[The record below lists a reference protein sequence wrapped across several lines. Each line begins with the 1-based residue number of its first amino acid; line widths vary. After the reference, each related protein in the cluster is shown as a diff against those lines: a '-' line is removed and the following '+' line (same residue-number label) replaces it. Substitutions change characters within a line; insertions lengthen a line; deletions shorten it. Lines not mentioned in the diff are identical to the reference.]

1 MAPVTSKFTDHQELV
16 IVFDDEPLRFWL
28 PKDRPLS
35 HLLDAVVNAS
45 PFKQSTGGQTFDL
58 QIEGVNEALDLTL
71 DLRRYAWI
79 GQQRLRLVRRNLP
92 DVYLQF
98 RDMKGNERSKS
109 IFGNMIVGCS
119 RDEYTPDLDLR
130 EIAQGDWM
138 DGISRKHARVIDVYG
153 QYRLQVL
160 HDNGVD
166 ADGTHYEQGEIIS
179 LRNGM
184 ELVFVKVVLR
194 VIFAKRI

>member
-1 MAPVTSKFTDHQELV
+1 MVPVASKFTDHQEIV

-35 HLLDAVVNAS
+35 HLLDAIVEAS

-58 QIEGVNEALDLTL
+58 QIEGVNEVLDLTL

-109 IFGNMIVGCS
+109 IFGNMVIGYS
-119 RDEYTPDLDLR
+119 RDEYIPDLDIR
-130 EIAQGDWM
+130 EIAQGDWV
-138 DGISRKHARVIDVYG
+138 DGISRKHARILDVYG

-160 HDNGVD
+160 HENGVD
-166 ADGTHYEQGEIIS
+166 AGGTHYEQGEVIS

-194 VIFAKRI
+194 VIVAKRV